1 MGAVVA
7 GVLVVLGIGLMAM
20 RRRSAEDP
28 RVRRRWTIALV
39 GTSAVAVV
47 GLVLLVGLVV
57 GGPDYSKPV
66 PAFPSLSSHPDAAL
80 HGSVAYVVVE
90 KDVVA
95 KSMSGCARVTLASGR
110 PSKDLLCWPFDPAA
124 PVTVAW
130 RDPAHLL
137 VTLSSTTSKA
147 RGLQP
152 RWAKVVDVAS
162 GSVTDVPLDQLGT
175 GAVPPSGPTR
185 NASGAT
191 VVATGG
197 GGSLDLSVRT
207 RSGTRTLLS
216 VHDANPGW
224 GIQSG
229 PAWSPDGR
237 WILWSDGT
245 RLLATTTGAR
255 PTTRVLSTGEVFGA
269 AAEHGIQTFA
279 IIGADLDLH

>member
-1 MGAVVA
+1 
-7 GVLVVLGIGLMAM
+7 
-20 RRRSAEDP
+20 
-28 RVRRRWTIALV
+28 V
-39 GTSAVAVV
+39 GTSAVALL
-47 GLVLLVGLVV
+47 GLVLLVGLIV

-90 KDVVA
+90 KDVAA

-130 RDPAHLL
+130 RDPSHLL
-137 VTLSSTTSKA
+137 VTLSSTRSKA
-147 RGLQP
+147 PDLQP

-162 GSVTDVPLDQLGT
+162 GTTTEVAADRIGK
-175 GAVPPSGPTR
+175 GANPPSGPTT
-185 NASGAT
+185 NAAGAT
-191 VVATGG
+191 VLASGG
-197 GGSLDLSVRT
+197 GGNLELSLRT
-207 RSGTRTLLS
+207 RSSTRTLLS
-216 VHDANPGW
+216 VHDSNPGW

-229 PAWSPDGR
+229 PAWAPDGT
-237 WILWSDGT
+237 WILWSDGN
-245 RLLATTTGAR
+245 RLLSTTTGAR

-279 IIGADLDLH
+279 TNGVDLDLG